1 MKISSGATPATVSVK
16 MLAQNDGNKMKQDAF
31 SKLHPAV
38 NLLFFIGAI
47 CFGVLLQHPVYLLA
61 GILASGVYYFILNGK
76 KGIRTILLM
85 IPLFVFVTLFNPIV
99 NTRGVTV
106 LFTYLDRPYTLEAL
120 VYGIAVAATF
130 VLMLLWFGCYGKV
143 LTGDKFTCLFGNL
156 APSLSLLLVMVFR
169 MIPNLLNK
177 AKQIT
182 GVRNSIGKGT
192 EKSSFKDKL
201 NSGMTVIG
209 VLTSWA
215 LEGSITTSDSM
226 RSRGYGTSKR
236 TSFMVYRI
244 TNTDWILTAV
254 MFLLL
259 GIVIFF
265 AVNGGMKAEF
275 LPERNIAR
283 INSKNIIGFIAYLG
297 YLLIPTIFN
306 IKEVIQWKISESK
319 I

>member
-1 MKISSGATPATVSVK
+1 MKEDS
-16 MLAQNDGNKMKQDAF
+16 F

-47 CFGVLLQHPVYLLA
+47 AFGVLLQHPVYLLA
-61 GILASGVYYFILNGK
+61 GIFASGVYYLFLNSK
-76 KGIRTILLM
+76 KGVKNFLLM
-85 IPLFVFVTLFNPIV
+85 IPIFVFVTLFNPIV

-120 VYGIAVAATF
+120 VYGVAVAATF

-169 MIPNLLNK
+169 MIPNLLK
-177 AKQIT
+177 KTKQII

-192 EKSSFKDKL
+192 ENSSLKDKL

-236 TSFMVYRI
+236 TSFTVYRM
-244 TNTDWILTAV
+244 TKTDWVLTFV
-254 MFLLL
+254 MFILL

-265 AVNGGMKAEF
+265 AANGGMNAEF
-275 LPERNIAR
+275 LPERNITP
-283 INSKNIIGFIAYLG
+283 IKGFNIIGFIAYLG
-297 YLLIPTIFN
+297 YLLIPTTFN

>member
-1 MKISSGATPATVSVK
+1 
-16 MLAQNDGNKMKQDAF
+16 MLVQNDGNNMKDDAF

-61 GILASGVYYFILNGK
+61 GIFTSGVYYFFLNGR
-76 KGIRTILLM
+76 KGIKNITLM
-85 IPLFVFVTLFNPIV
+85 IPLFIFITLFNPIV

-106 LFTYLDRPYTLEAL
+106 LFTYFDRPYTLEAL
-120 VYGIAVAATF
+120 VYGVAVAATF
-130 VLMLLWFGCYGKV
+130 VLMILWFGCYGKV

-169 MIPNLLNK
+169 MIPNLLQK
-177 AKQIT
+177 AKQII
-182 GVRNSIGKGT
+182 GARSSIGKGT
-192 EKSSFKDKL
+192 TEKSSIKDKL
-201 NSGMTVIG
+201 ASGMTVIG

-236 TSFMVYRI
+236 TSFMIYRM
-244 TNTDWILTAV
+244 TKTDWISAAV
-254 MFLLL
+254 MLILL

-265 AVNGGMKAEF
+265 AANGGMNAEF
-275 LPERNIAR
+275 LPERNITP
-283 INSKNIIGFIAYLG
+283 IKGFNILGFIAYFG
-297 YLLIPTIFN
+297 YLTIPALLN
-306 IKEVIQWKISESK
+306 LKEIIQWKISESK

>member
-1 MKISSGATPATVSVK
+1 
-16 MLAQNDGNKMKQDAF
+16 MKQDAF

-47 CFGVLLQHPVYLLA
+47 AFGVLLQHPVYLLA
-61 GILASGVYYFILNGK
+61 GILASGAYYLFLNRR
-76 KGIRTILLM
+76 KGVKNILLM
-85 IPLFVFVTLFNPIV
+85 IPLFIFVTLFNPIV

-120 VYGIAVAATF
+120 VYGVAVAATF

-169 MIPNLLNK
+169 MIPNLLQK
-177 AKQIT
+177 AKQII
-182 GVRNSIGKGT
+182 GVRSSIGKGT
-192 EKSSFKDKL
+192 ADNSSLKNKL
-201 NSGMTVIG
+201 SSGMTVIG

-236 TSFMVYRI
+236 TSFMVYRM
-244 TNTDWILTAV
+244 TATDWAV
-254 MFLLL
+254 AAFMLALL
-259 GIVIFF
+259 GVVIGYIL
-265 AVNGGMKAEF
+265 NGGMSAEF
-275 LPERNIAR
+275 LPKRNIAP
-283 INSKNIIGFIAYLG
+283 INGKNVIGFIAYFT
-297 YLLIPTIFN
+297 YLMIPSIIN
-306 IKEVIQWKISESK
+306 AKEAIQWSISKSK

>member
-1 MKISSGATPATVSVK
+1 
-16 MLAQNDGNKMKQDAF
+16 MKQDAF

-38 NLLFFIGAI
+38 NLLFFIGAV
-47 CFGVLLQHPVYLLA
+47 CFGVLLQHPIYLLA
-61 GILASGVYYFILNGK
+61 GIFASGVYYFSLNGRK
-76 KGIRTILLM
+76 AIKTILLM
-85 IPLFVFVTLFNPIV
+85 IPLFIFITLFNPIV

-130 VLMLLWFGCYGKV
+130 VLMILWLGCYGKV
-143 LTGDKFTCLFGNL
+143 LTGDKFICLFGNL

-169 MIPNLLNK
+169 MIPSLLQK
-177 AKQIT
+177 AKQII
-182 GVRNSIGKGT
+182 GVRSSIGKGIE
-192 EKSSFKDKL
+192 EKSSIKNKL

-226 RSRGYGTSKR
+226 RSRGYGTAKR
-236 TSFMVYRI
+236 TSFMVYKM
-244 TNTDWILTAV
+244 TKTDWLFGVV
-254 MFLLL
+254 MLILL

-265 AVNGGMKAEF
+265 AANGGMNAEF
-275 LPERNIAR
+275 LPERNITPIKG
-283 INSKNIIGFIAYLG
+283 INTIGFIVYLG
-297 YLLIPTIFN
+297 YLLIPTILN
-306 IKEVIQWKISESK
+306 IKEVIQWNISKSK

>member
-1 MKISSGATPATVSVK
+1 
-16 MLAQNDGNKMKQDAF
+16 MLVQNDGNNMKDDAF

-47 CFGVLLQHPVYLLA
+47 AFGVLLQHPVYLLA
-61 GILASGVYYFILNGK
+61 GIFASGAYYLLLNGRK
-76 KGIRTILLM
+76 AIKNILLM
-85 IPLFVFVTLFNPIV
+85 IPLFMFITLFNPIV

-106 LFTYLDRPYTLEAL
+106 LFTYFDRPYTLEAL
-120 VYGIAVAATF
+120 VYGVAVAATF

-169 MIPNLLNK
+169 MIPNLLQK
-177 AKQIT
+177 AKQII
-182 GVRNSIGKGT
+182 GVRSSIGKGT
-192 EKSSFKDKL
+192 SEKSSLKDKL
-201 NSGMTVIG
+201 QSGMTVIG

-236 TSFMVYRI
+236 TSFTVYRV
-244 TNTDWILTAV
+244 TKFDLVLTAV
-254 MFLLL
+254 MLVLL
-259 GIVIFF
+259 GAVIGF
-265 AVNGGMKAEF
+265 AANGGMNAEF
-275 LPERNIAR
+275 LPERNITP
-283 INSKNIIGFIAYLG
+283 IKGVNIIGFIAYFV
-297 YLLIPTIFN
+297 YLMIPTLLQIT
-306 IKEVIQWKISESK
+306 EVIQWKISESK

>member
-1 MKISSGATPATVSVK
+1 
-16 MLAQNDGNKMKQDAF
+16 MLVQNDGNNMKVDAF

-38 NLLFFIGAI
+38 NLLFFIGATA
-47 CFGVLLQHPVYLLA
+47 FGVLLQHPVYLLA
-61 GILASGVYYFILNGK
+61 GIFASGAYYLTLNGR
-76 KGIRTILLM
+76 KGIKNILLM

-106 LFTYLDRPYTLEAL
+106 LFTYFNRPYTLEAL
-120 VYGIAVAATF
+120 IYGVAVAATF

-143 LTGDKFTCLFGNL
+143 LTGDKFTCLFGSL

-169 MIPNLLNK
+169 MIPNLLQK
-177 AKQIT
+177 AKQVI
-182 GVRNSIGKGT
+182 GVRSSIGKGT
-192 EKSSFKDKL
+192 AENSSFRDKL

-236 TSFMVYRI
+236 TSFMIYRM
-244 TNTDWILTAV
+244 TAADWILSAV
-254 MFLLL
+254 MLVL
-259 GIVIFF
+259 ICTVIFF
-265 AVNGGMKAEF
+265 AARGGMNAEF
-275 LPERNIAR
+275 LPERNITP
-283 INSKNIIGFIAYLG
+283 INGFNIIGFISYLG
-297 YLLIPTIFN
+297 YLLIPTILN
-306 IKEVIQWKISESK
+306 VKEVIQWNISKSK

>member
-1 MKISSGATPATVSVK
+1 MSV
-16 MLAQNDGNKMKQDAF
+16 QNDGSKMKQDAF

-47 CFGVLLQHPVYLLA
+47 CFGVLLQHPDYLLA
-61 GILASGVYYFILNGK
+61 GIFASGVYYFILNGK

-106 LFTYLDRPYTLEAL
+106 LFTYFDRPYTLEAL
-120 VYGIAVAATF
+120 VYGVAVAATF

-177 AKQIT
+177 AKQII

-201 NSGMTVIG
+201 NSGMMVIG
-209 VLTSWA
+209 ILTSWA

-236 TSFMVYRI
+236 TSFMVYRM
-244 TNTDWILTAV
+244 TKTDWISSLIMLV
-254 MFLLL
+254 LL
-259 GIVIFF
+259 GVIIFF
-265 AVNGGMKAEF
+265 AVNGSMNAEF
-275 LPERNIAR
+275 LPERNITP
-283 INSKNIIGFIAYLG
+283 IKGFNIIGFIAYLG
-297 YLLIPTIFN
+297 YLMIPTILN